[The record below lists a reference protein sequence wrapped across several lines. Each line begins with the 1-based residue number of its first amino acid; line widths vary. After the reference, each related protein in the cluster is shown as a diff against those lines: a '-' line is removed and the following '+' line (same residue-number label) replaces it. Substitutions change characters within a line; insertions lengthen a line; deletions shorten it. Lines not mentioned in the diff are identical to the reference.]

1 MAVYSIHLP
10 GKDATDVSE
19 AAFVRESFSFGAFF
33 LGPLW
38 LLRRG
43 LWLWAVLWLSGFIA
57 LSGLIGAGV
66 ISSSANLALVFLA
79 QLLLGLEANRLVE
92 GRLWRK
98 GYNLIE
104 IITAA
109 ARDQAE
115 MVFFRQFGR
124 GEAIA
129 TQDKAAAGL
138 APIPPAPGAL
148 TVIGSLPEPET
159 KR

>member
-1 MAVYSIHLP
+1 MAVYSVHLP
-10 GKDATDVSE
+10 GKDAADISE
-19 AAFVRESFSFGAFF
+19 AAFVREGFSFGAFF

-43 LWLWAVLWLSGFIA
+43 LWLWAALWLAGFVA
-57 LSGLIGAGV
+57 LTGLTGAGV
-66 ISSSANLALVFLA
+66 LSSSSRLALIFLA
-79 QLLLGLEANRLVE
+79 QLLLGLEANRLIE

-98 GYNLIE
+98 GYNPIE

-115 MVFFRQFGR
+115 MAFFRQFGA

-129 TQDKAAAGL
+129 VRDRAAAGP
-138 APIPPAPGAL
+138 APIRSAGPP
-148 TVIGSLPEPET
+148 TVIGSLPEPEA
-159 KR
+159 

>member
-1 MAVYSIHLP
+1 MAVYSVHLP
-10 GKDATDVSE
+10 SKNAADVSE
-19 AAFVRESFSFGAFF
+19 AAFVREGFSFGAFF

-43 LWLWAVLWLSGFIA
+43 LWLWAVLWLAGFIA
-57 LSGLIGAGV
+57 LTGLTGGGV
-66 ISSSANLALVFLA
+66 LSSSARLALIFLA
-79 QLLLGLEANRLVE
+79 QLLLGLEANRLIE

-115 MVFFRQFGR
+115 MAFFRQFGP

-129 TQDKAAAGL
+129 ARDKADAVL
-138 APIPPAPGAL
+138 APIRPAPDAP